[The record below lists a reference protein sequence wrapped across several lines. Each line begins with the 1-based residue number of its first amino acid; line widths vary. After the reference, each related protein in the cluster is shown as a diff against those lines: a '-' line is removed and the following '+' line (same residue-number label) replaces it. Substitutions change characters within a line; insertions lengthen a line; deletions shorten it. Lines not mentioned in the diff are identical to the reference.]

1 METFMKRFLSFL
13 TAAILSLLAV
23 SCSSNSGLTS
33 GLGRKVYTVDNVP
46 IILNAGFSL
55 EIEENRVSRLE
66 QVKSGEHVFMFV
78 AVRDSGFDVSK
89 IEVTGS
95 HGDSGEDTQV
105 IYLNK
110 VDGEEFIYGVDVSF
124 KAVGTWNFVFRV
136 SDYDGNESEPFRTSL
151 EVTEK

>member
-1 METFMKRFLSFL
+1 METFMKRFFTFL
-13 TAAILSLLAV
+13 TAAILSLFAF

-33 GLGRKVYTVDNVP
+33 DGGRKVYTVDNVP

-66 QVKSGEHVFMFV
+66 QVKSGDHVFMFV
-78 AVRDSGFDVSK
+78 AVRDSAFDVSK

-95 HGDSGEDTQV
+95 HDGSEEDTQT

-124 KAVGTWNFVFRV
+124 KAVGKWNFVFRV
-136 SDYDGNESEPFRTSL
+136 FDEDGNESRPFRTSL
-151 EVTEK
+151 EVTAK